1 MLWLAG
7 GGRRTAQAGGRAVA
21 QNPRKKRKKKSRK
34 AQWDLGSDGSE
45 VEIIIRIERSDRLT
59 PYF

>member
-34 AQWDLGSDGSE
+34 AQQGFRVGRVSP
-45 VEIIIRIERSDRLT
+45 VAIIII
-59 PYF
+59 PFF